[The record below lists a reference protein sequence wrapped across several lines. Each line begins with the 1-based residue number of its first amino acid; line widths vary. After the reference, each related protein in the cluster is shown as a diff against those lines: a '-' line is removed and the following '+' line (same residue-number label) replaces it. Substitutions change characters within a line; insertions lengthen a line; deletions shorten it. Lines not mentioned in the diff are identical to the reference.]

1 MFPTT
6 ALLGQDIY
14 VLYYTYHSVHH
25 AFECLL
31 REVTVLWILRGG
43 AAKTGII

>member
-14 VLYYTYHSVHH
+14 VLYYTYRSVRH
-25 AFECLL
+25 AFEFLL
-31 REVTVLWILRGG
+31 RGVTVLWILRGA